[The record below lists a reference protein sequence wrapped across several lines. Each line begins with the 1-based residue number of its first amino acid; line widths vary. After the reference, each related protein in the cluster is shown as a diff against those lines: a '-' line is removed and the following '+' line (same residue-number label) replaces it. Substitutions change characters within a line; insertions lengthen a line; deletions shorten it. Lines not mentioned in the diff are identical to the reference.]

1 MSSMNA
7 TNKPQKLT
15 NLREVLKATHK
26 IKLLNQ
32 DEKLLLHNDKCDE
45 SKRSSQ
51 LSLIDNILKLS
62 DIKLDNRF
70 LNEPLPPP
78 LTPHVMLNKYNQE
91 IKSFRIDRKDFLL
104 ANLNNNS
111 QLKDKQTTYNQQYSR
126 VLINKENEL
135 ADEEINNNNLEISE
149 ESSCSSTSSLC
160 NHNINKQQ
168 EDTIM
173 RQSVDLES
181 YNSQIPL
188 STSSSYWNY
197 DELNELRIKFISLL
211 SSDLN
216 NSKSMVCFLFFVYKF
231 EFNDMNSF

>member
-1 MSSMNA
+1 MQKEKFKNGLSKYE
-7 TNKPQKLT
+7 NKLQK
-15 NLREVLKATHK
+15 
-26 IKLLNQ
+26 NQ
-32 DEKLLLHNDKCDE
+32 E
-45 SKRSSQ
+45 
-51 LSLIDNILKLS
+51 
-62 DIKLDNRF
+62 
-70 LNEPLPPP
+70 
-78 LTPHVMLNKYNQE
+78 YNQE

-216 NSKSMVCFLFFVYKF
+216 NSKSMVCFLFFCF
-231 EFNDMNSF
+231 